1 MKYEILGENLPVVE
15 CTLSAGEKM
24 ITEKGAM
31 SWMSPNMKMETS
43 STGGFFK
50 GLARAAAGDS
60 FFQNIYT
67 CESGEGYIAFAS
79 SFPGKIIAV
88 EIAPG
93 SEIIAQKSAFLATT
107 EGVKLE
113 VTFKQKLGV
122 GFFGGEGFIMQKLS
136 GQGTAFLEIDG
147 SVVKKTLAGGE
158 KIVVDTGCLAAM
170 SSTCTMD
177 IQKVPGMKNMLFGGE
192 GIFNTVITGPGDV
205 YLQTMPLSGFMGLI
219 ISHLPKNN

>member
-15 CTLSAGEKM
+15 CTLSAGERM

-31 SWMSPNMKMETS
+31 SWMSPNIKMETS
-43 STGGFFK
+43 SNGGFLK

-67 CESGEGYIAFAS
+67 CEGGDGYIAFAS

-88 EIAPG
+88 EINPG
-93 SEIIAQKSAFLATT
+93 NEILAQKSAFLAST
-107 EGVKLE
+107 ENVKLE
-113 VTFKQKLGV
+113 TSFKRKLGV

-136 GQGTAFLEIDG
+136 GEGTAFLEIDG
-147 SVVKKTLAGGE
+147 SVIKKTLQPGE

-170 SSTCTMD
+170 SCSCTMD
-177 IQKVPGMKNMLFGGE
+177 IVTVKGVKNMLFGGE
-192 GIFNTVITGPGDV
+192 GVFNTVITGPGDV
-205 YLQTMPLSGFMGLI
+205 YLQTMPLSSFMGLVI
-219 ISHLPKNN
+219 ANLPKK